1 LLQWRVQ
8 WAVVLV
14 LAYSVWLLLLLAAA
28 CCCLLLLAACC
39 RRRRLAAV
47 MSSAKKKAATQ
58 SSRRSRNAKAADG
71 DVDNIL
77 GKMASGKASETKGS
91 PGRADGSQSL
101 QPAAQEGEMPP
112 ELPPVIDINV
122 HVTKDTPRGRSDQLV
137 TFAPNPKEKPKLL
150 PVSYSVPEDAK
161 NGDTLRLRGRVLGP
175 PQEMPPPP
183 PQSRLGGVEEEVWEL
198 RDQFRMRRL
207 PWWVVYILAVYAML
221 KLHAVFD
228 SPCAVLGVQSPA
240 SA

>member
-1 LLQWRVQ
+1 M
-8 WAVVLV
+8 
-14 LAYSVWLLLLLAAA
+14 
-28 CCCLLLLAACC
+28 
-39 RRRRLAAV
+39 
-47 MSSAKKKAATQ
+47 MSKKKAETQ
-58 SSRRSRNAKAADG
+58 SARRSRNAKIAADD

-77 GKMASGKASETKGS
+77 GQMASGKTSETKGS
-91 PGRADGSQSL
+91 PRRSGA
-101 QPAAQEGEMPP
+101 AAQEGELPP

-122 HVTKDTPRGRSDQLV
+122 VVTKDTPRGRTDQLV
-137 TFAPNPKEKPKLL
+137 TYAPNPKEKPKLL

-161 NGDTLRLRGRVLGP
+161 VGDTLRLRGRVLGP

-207 PWWVVYILAVYAML
+207 PWWVVFIMAVYAML
-221 KLHAVFD
+221 KLYAVFD